1 MAFVIGRLS
10 MHYDRTQGFSEQN
23 ESQSDREEQ
32 RQISE
37 RSGDDRTQQTIAF

>member
-1 MAFVIGRLS
+1 

-23 ESQSDREEQ
+23 ESESGREEQ